1 MSGGAI
7 DTDFTDTL
15 FSDGTQG
22 ELIIG
27 TTAVEIMVSADSKE
41 GRQVVLLQPRDKGIY
56 IGFDSTVTT
65 GTGVEIFKN
74 QIIPIPVG
82 ESATLYAIGTGAGLR
97 LRVLE
102 GG

>member
-1 MSGGAI
+1 MSTF
-7 DTDFTDTL
+7 DVDFGDTL

-22 ELIIG
+22 ELTVG
-27 TTAVEIMVSADSKE
+27 TTAVEITVSASSKE

-56 IGFDSTVTT
+56 IGFDSGVTT
-65 GTGVEIFKN
+65 STGVEIFKK

-82 ESATLYAIGTGAGLR
+82 ESATLYAIATGAGKR